1 MGFFYGTMLENSRF
15 AAASVAYAALRE
27 PGKNYQGFIKMIDS
41 KGFRPNVGIILCNDE
56 GRVFWAKRMGV
67 DAWQFPQGGINQDE
81 DPEAAMFRELWEETG
96 LKAQHVQ
103 VLGRTRYWLRY
114 RLPER
119 YIRKNSLPLCIGQKQ
134 IWFVLRLLAN
144 DSHVRFD
151 HCPKPEFDGW
161 RWVDYWEPLN
171 DVVYFKRKVYEK
183 AMSELGVILNR
194 YGIPVDPQ
202 PAPTLLKPS
211 QKSLAGSA

>member
-1 MGFFYGTMLENSRF
+1 MFSLSQAELTQVGLKITGFN
-15 AAASVAYAALRE
+15 
-27 PGKNYQGFIKMIDS
+27 MIDS
-41 KGFRPNVGIILCNDE
+41 KGYRPNVGIILCNDE

-96 LKAQHVQ
+96 LTEQHVE

-114 RLPER
+114 RLPNR

-134 IWFVLRLLAN
+134 IWFILRLLAT
-144 DSHVRFD
+144 DSNVRFD
-151 HCPKPEFDGW
+151 HCPKPEFDSW

-171 DVVYFKRKVYEK
+171 DVVYFKRKVYQK
-183 AMSELGVILNR
+183 AMSELGVILNLH
-194 YGIPVDPQ
+194 GIPVALTAPLPKPQ
-202 PAPTLLKPS
+202 QNPKKKALV
-211 QKSLAGSA
+211 AVG